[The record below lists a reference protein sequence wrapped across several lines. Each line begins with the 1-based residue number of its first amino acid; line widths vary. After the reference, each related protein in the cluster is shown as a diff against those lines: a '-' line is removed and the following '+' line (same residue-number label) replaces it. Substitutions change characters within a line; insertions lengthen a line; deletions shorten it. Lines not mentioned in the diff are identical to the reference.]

1 MKFPENVNHQQLL
14 KHEYS
19 QIGMW
24 ECTFRG
30 LDHFSSQPFNY
41 MVQLYGIV
49 RFIYHHLEH
58 HNIAGSHATQWGHL
72 EPVVVRNRNAP
83 DKKLVHMLDSQYIHH
98 GDSELADL

>member
-24 ECTFRG
+24 DCTFRG

-41 MVQLYGIV
+41 MVQVYGIV
-49 RFIYHHLEH
+49 RLTI
-58 HNIAGSHATQWGHL
+58 I
-72 EPVVVRNRNAP
+72 
-83 DKKLVHMLDSQYIHH
+83 
-98 GDSELADL
+98 